1 MSRQDTARIVA
12 GPASP
17 AVPSLW
23 IGYACAALGAALFST
38 KAIIIKLAYAEGMNA
53 ETLLALRMILSLPV
67 YVAIGALALRDM
79 RRNGGGLPDSSV
91 LLRAGAV
98 GMLGYWF
105 ASYTDFLSLEY
116 ISAQLERLVL
126 FTYPAFVV
134 LFGAMFFGQPMRAR
148 ALVGI
153 AVSYAGL
160 ALIFTTNLGTLG
172 TDLVAGVGLVLSAAI
187 AFALYQLL
195 AKQSIGRIG
204 PRLFTC
210 VAMSAAAIPVL
221 IQFALTQP
229 LGSIVVG
236 PKLFAY
242 GLLLAIGAT
251 VLPSFLLNIA
261 LQRISAQANSTIGTR
276 EPGDHDRAR
285 GAVAGRAV
293 HGDGPYRRDAGAGGR
308 RLVHP
313 RRPESVRRIS
323 R

>member
-1 MSRQDTARIVA
+1 M
-12 GPASP
+12 
-17 AVPSLW
+17 L
-23 IGYACAALGAALFST
+23 
-38 KAIIIKLAYAEGMNA
+38 
-53 ETLLALRMILSLPV
+53 
-67 YVAIGALALRDM
+67 AIGALAMRGM

-105 ASYTDFLSLEY
+105 ASYTDFLGLEY

-134 LFGAMFFGQPMRAR
+134 TLRRHVFRAADAGAGARRDRRQLCRAG
-148 ALVGI
+148 A
-153 AVSYAGL
+153 
-160 ALIFTTNLGTLG
+160 
-172 TDLVAGVGLVLSAAI
+172 DLHNQSRHARHGSVAGVGLVLSAAI

-229 LGSIVVG
+229 LGSMIVG

-261 LQRISAQANSTIGTR
+261 LQRISAQANSTIGTVSPVITIVLAVLLLG
-276 EPGDHDRAR
+276 EPFTGTDLIGAMLVLAGVGWFTLADRK
-285 GAVAGRAV
+285 
-293 HGDGPYRRDAGAGGR
+293 
-308 RLVHP
+308 
-313 RRPESVRRIS
+313 S
-323 R
+323 